1 MPKRKKEQFAE
12 NETFRHV
19 IQPLSAVLRADEF
32 EWKGNWSE
40 FFGNENPIV
49 LELGCGK
56 GEYSVNLGKRYP
68 DRNYIGVDV
77 KGARIW
83 RGAKTVQEEQIPNV
97 AFLRTRIDF
106 IALGFAPGEV
116 SEIWLTFSDPMK
128 GGNEN
133 RRLTSKVFI
142 DRYRNILQP
151 DAVIHLKTDSDLLYE
166 FTLEQIAEHGY
177 TLLEKSDDIYRDM
190 AQFDPE
196 LQFALQ
202 IQTHY
207 EKKFLAVGKNINY
220 CRFRI

>member
-1 MPKRKKEQFAE
+1 MPKRKQEQFAE

-32 EWKGNWSE
+32 EWKGRWSE

-56 GEYSVNLGKRYP
+56 GEYSVNLGGKYP
-68 DRNYIGVDV
+68 DRNYVGVDV

-83 RGAKTVQEEQIPNV
+83 RGAKTVQEEEIPNV

-106 IALGFAPGEV
+106 IAAGFAPGEV
-116 SEIWLTFSDPMK
+116 HEIWLTFSDPMK

-142 DRYRNILQP
+142 DRYHKILHS